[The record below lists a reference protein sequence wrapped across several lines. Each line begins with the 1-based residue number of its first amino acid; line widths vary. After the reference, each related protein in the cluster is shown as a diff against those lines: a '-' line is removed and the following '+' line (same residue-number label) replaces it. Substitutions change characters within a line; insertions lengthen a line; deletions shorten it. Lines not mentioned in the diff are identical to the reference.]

1 MPLPCNNV
9 SVTPIKVSQL
19 VRYSNLDGG
28 DILLTIES
36 GSLLWSR
43 RSTVNDLKVSMG
55 KLTGSYS
62 GSFTGSFKGKS
73 SGSFSG
79 SYWGKIISKNTK
91 ASGSFSGSFY
101 GISNF
106 SKTASYLRQTNQ
118 NTTNGVGYYDGTR
131 LTSAPG
137 LIFDNN
143 IGGAKSLSISSSLPF
158 NYLKIASR
166 GFTSL
171 GTKYNQAG
179 ISLSNYNSS
188 EPYPTYDAWTLLSAT
203 SGSLTFIAPI
213 GSNAFSSSTIKAQS
227 TTGECYGMVQR
238 RNGFYFWPYMVSNTP
253 ARDGAIGIGVQPP
266 EEATGSFDKYLRAK
280 LQINMFSGSGEGP
293 WSPKATVEN
302 RSTAI
307 LVQYGSGSATT
318 GFTKTFFVS
327 GSGNTY
333 IHGKLNVNRGVTGSF
348 RGINN
353 ITNFRGTGKSVSVNA
368 TSSYSVY
375 AVSSSYAQTASYLNI
390 PSNGGSPI
398 AFAFASWTGTAGGG
412 TSVTPLSSYN
422 IGSITRQ
429 GTQPVSAAQ
438 NANQYCDILFT
449 NPCIDANYTVLSY
462 CSWNS
467 PNSIALGGASANTKW
482 EGDIGSSIVSNRTV
496 NGFRVTVFTGWHAG
510 SAGDGDDYWF
520 NTSQFPDYNSFVVFR

>member
-79 SYWGKIISKNTK
+79 SYWGKIISKNAS

-293 WSPKATVEN
+293 WSIPATVEN
-302 RSTAI
+302 RATAI
-307 LVQYGSGSATT
+307 LVNYGSGSTTT

-348 RGINN
+348 RGVDN
-353 ITNFRGTGKSVSVNA
+353 ITNFKGTGKKVSYNG
-368 TSSYSVY
+368 TSSYSV
-375 AVSSSYAQTASYLNI
+375 SSSYSILASTASYI
-390 PSNGGSPI
+390 STGGGDI
-398 AFAFASWTGTAGGG
+398 FANAYYVQKTGGGTPVSTGTANTFGNIVVPAGKTLKWFKIEGSFNVSENNGVTLNGVSLGG
-412 TSVTPLSSYN
+412 TLVSSNVYSSWGWQKGYYYN
-422 IGSITRQ
+422 PDS
-429 GTQPVSAAQ
+429 
-438 NANQYCDILFT
+438 
-449 NPCIDANYTVLSY
+449 
-462 CSWNS
+462 
-467 PNSIALGGASANTKW
+467 
-482 EGDIGSSIVSNRTV
+482 GDIITHFTIEGIPPAAVTTGTISVVVHTTNVGSNTC
-496 NGFRVTVFTGWHAG
+496 NGYAVGYF
-510 SAGDGDDYWF
+510 
-520 NTSQFPDYNSFVVFR
+520 